1 MEGKEY
7 WPGQMGGGWLWAQ
20 CVGVAVG
27 PDEEGGLRE
36 KEDWRSQEAQSV
48 LAHNV

>member
-1 MEGKEY
+1 MRST
-7 WPGQMGGGWLWAQ
+7 GQGRWDVAGSGPAQ
-20 CVGVAVG
+20 CMGVAVG